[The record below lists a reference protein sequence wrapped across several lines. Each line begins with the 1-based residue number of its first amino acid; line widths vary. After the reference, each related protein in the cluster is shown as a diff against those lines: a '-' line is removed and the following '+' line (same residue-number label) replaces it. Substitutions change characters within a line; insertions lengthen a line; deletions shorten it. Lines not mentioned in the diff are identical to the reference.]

1 MILIPRKRK
10 NGFGQFG
17 AFGSEYMTE
26 VDVQAARD
34 VDTRDVFLQSGGSIS
49 PSGGWVYPDTSRPD
63 ARNGVVTTPSGGVVY
78 PEHGIVGG
86 LSAPGQGGKF
96 SVAPVAPVAPVD
108 PTAEDAAMAE
118 TGLYLLYGILA
129 VVVVGA
135 GAYFLGSSKS

>member
-1 MILIPRKRK
+1 MILRPYKRK

-34 VDTRDVFLQSGGSIS
+34 VDTRDVFLQSGGTIS
-49 PSGGWVYPDTSRPD
+49 PSGGWVYPDQNTRPESSPVQH
-63 ARNGVVTTPSGGVVY
+63 GVVGG
-78 PEHGIVGG
+78 IT
-86 LSAPGQGGKF
+86 APGQGGKYTP
-96 SVAPVAPVAPVD
+96 SPSAPVD

-129 VVVVGA
+129 VAVVGA